1 MEEIIFELETVTPL
15 FIAGAVQRNIENEGL
30 RAPSLRGL
38 LRWWF
43 RAIMGGMTSIDCL
56 KILENEIFGSTKIS
70 STVKIKTT
78 IEEISS
84 LKFIKEEYY
93 MKYYRHCYA
102 PGSKFEAYIY
112 SRDKTKLNIALCSL
126 WAAIILGGVG
136 GRSRRGGGSLRV
148 VKVNNNN
155 TRHAQLDKSLPTFI
169 IEGSNAKEVG
179 NSISENL
186 SKVYD
191 LFANYCKFQ
200 NCFCPPK
207 TKPNFCILSKETA
220 SIHVLQHP
228 RDPYR
233 DYKDGL
239 NYVFQKYRQFKHSRL
254 LGGISPRKASPL
266 LIGILKTNRGYFVK
280 LVEFYTSVLQ
290 NENQGDLKNIFDK
303 LNKEL
308 GKIEE
313 ITIPEVR

>member
-1 MEEIIFELETVTPL
+1 MEEITLELETVTPL
-15 FIAGAVQRNIENEGL
+15 FIAGADQRNIENEGL

-43 RAIMGGMTSIDCL
+43 RAIMGSMTSIDCL

-70 STVKIKTT
+70 SPVKIKTT

-84 LKFIKEEYY
+84 LKFIKEECY
-93 MKYYRHCYA
+93 MKYYRQCYA
-102 PGSKFEAYIY
+102 PGSKFEVHIY

-155 TRHAQLDKSLPTFI
+155 TLDKSLPTFI

-191 LFANYCKFQ
+191 LFANYCKLQ

-220 SIHVLQHP
+220 SIHILQHP
-228 RDPYR
+228 RGPYR
-233 DYKDGL
+233 NYKDGL
-239 NYVFQKYRQFKHSRL
+239 NYVFQKYGRFKYSRL

-280 LVEFYTSVLQ
+280 LVEFYTSVLR
-290 NENQGDLKNIFDK
+290 NENQSDLKNIFDQ

-313 ITIPEVR
+313 VTIPEVR